1 MKTRRTLIMVCLI
14 MSLGIFLIS
23 CRSNNVSLDFLII
36 PDQLIVYSN
45 GQLKKLN
52 EIEDR
57 ERAVIKSRNDKYE
70 DLSKMS
76 EKDMKIQ
83 EEIHNEVIDAL
94 NSGKIIEDKT
104 TIEDIFTQLRV
115 LKGRYISS
123 FEENIILRIDLIEDP
138 QTESVVSL
146 DNAYLRSFIILEDGN
161 MIIPKA
167 IVSNSKTGLKPTSQI
182 KYIKVKL
189 PEELRSE
196 MEGLAKN

>member
-1 MKTRRTLIMVCLI
+1 MVCLI

-76 EKDMKIQ
+76 EKNIKIQ

-189 PEELRSE
+189 PEEFRSE

>member
-146 DNAYLRSFIILEDGN
+146 DNDYLRSFIILEEGN

>member
-76 EKDMKIQ
+76 EKDIKIQ